1 MIRRIRKPA
10 LAAIVV
16 ALVAIAAYWYW
27 SPFLAL
33 RAMQSAARA
42 QDAASFNAHVDY
54 PKLRAS
60 LKQQLVSVVDARMAP
75 DNVLASFGKMMGAA
89 VADQLVDAM
98 VRPETVMRGMRS
110 GQFGGQGQAPAAAP
124 AGAPLASGK
133 QDGAPAWDWMRVG
146 TDKLVA
152 YRQDDSGG
160 KKVAIVFERSGFVNW
175 KLTDVRLPLA
185 YPGH

>member
-1 MIRRIRKPA
+1 MIRRIRKPV
-10 LAAIVV
+10 LATIAVT
-16 ALVAIAAYWYW
+16 LVAVAAYWYW

-60 LKQQLVSVVDARMAP
+60 LKQQLVAVVEARMAP
-75 DNVLASFGKMMGAA
+75 DNELASFGKMMGAA

-98 VRPETVMRGMRS
+98 VRPETVMRGMQR
-110 GQFGGQGQAPAAAP
+110 GQFAGQGQAPAAAP

-133 QDGAPAWDWMRVG
+133 QDGAPTWDWMRVG

-152 YRQDDSGG
+152 YQQDDSGG
-160 KKVAIVFERSGFVNW
+160 KKVAIVFERSGFANW
-175 KLTDVRLPLA
+175 KLTDVRLP
-185 YPGH
+185 PQWR